1 MRSEIN
7 EPKHWRSQ
15 TTGTATQGASWA
27 GRRHS
32 HSAKALPA
40 EAVDAA
46 FALDSTELDSTEVE
60 AMRGSR
66 RDMQP
71 AETTSEVSALEHPD
85 LISSLATQLTMLEAQ
100 HEQLSRLLAQAQNR

>member
-1 MRSEIN
+1 MRHEIN

-15 TTGTATQGASWA
+15 TAGSAAQSSSWA

-32 HSAKALPA
+32 HSATALPA

-46 FALDSTELDSTEVE
+46 FASESTAVE
-60 AMRGSR
+60 AVRGSR
-66 RDMQP
+66 RDVQP
-71 AETTSEVSALEHPD
+71 AETAIEKSPD
-85 LISSLATQLTMLEAQ
+85 LISSLSTQLSMLEAQ

>member
-1 MRSEIN
+1 MRREIN

-15 TTGTATQGASWA
+15 AAGSATQGSCWA

-32 HSAKALPA
+32 HSATALPA

-46 FALDSTELDSTEVE
+46 FASESVTVE
-60 AMRGSR
+60 AVRGSR
-66 RDMQP
+66 RDMQA
-71 AETTSEVSALEHPD
+71 AETTSEKSSPGRPD
-85 LISSLATQLTMLEAQ
+85 LISSLSTQLTMLEAQ